1 VSKTN
6 SVAILIATRN
16 RPVAVRRLLDSVLTS
31 SIQPQQVIIVSSGQN
46 IGSVISEFAESLP
59 IVHNHTESIGQI
71 TQKRIGVKMIA
82 QKMNW
87 CVFLDDD
94 LVLDKNALK
103 IAIDTASAYPR
114 TNVIGIGL
122 GTPVTSRGTNLPVHL
137 EILAR
142 LFQLSSNKLGK
153 VLRSGHASSYLQSKC
168 VIETQWLNGASIWR
182 TRYARDYGK
191 GLPSTPYAACED
203 LIFSYP
209 LSKNGTLIYVPEARV
224 NFQETELS
232 NVDSFRVIEAAS
244 LWRFYF
250 VSKYKE
256 LSLNYF
262 FLSQIIRTIYA
273 VVNSGEPRLSMFGK
287 LIKLNWKMF
296 KCKFTGRSPEVLLSE
311 LML

>member
-1 VSKTN
+1 MN

-16 RPVAVRRLLDSVLTS
+16 RPLALRCLLDSILTS
-31 SIQPQQVIIVSSGQN
+31 SIQPQQVIIVSSGQD

-59 IVHNHTESIGQI
+59 ILHLHTKSVGQI
-71 TQKRIGVKMIA
+71 AQKRIGVELIH
-82 QKMNW
+82 QKVTW

-103 IAIDTASAYPR
+103 IAIDTAITYPR

-122 GTPVTSRGTNLPVHL
+122 GTPVTSRGTDLPVHL

-142 LFQLSSNKLGK
+142 LFRLSSNELGK
-153 VLRSGHASSYLQSKC
+153 VLRSGHANSYLQSGC
-168 VIETQWLNGASIWR
+168 VIETQWLNGAAIWR
-182 TRYARDYGK
+182 TEHARNYGK
-191 GLPSTPYAACED
+191 DLPSTLYAACED

-209 LSKNGTLIYVPEARV
+209 LSKKGTLIYVPEAKV

-232 NVDSFRVIEAAS
+232 DVDSFRVIEAAS

-262 FLSQIIRTIYA
+262 FLSQVIRIIYA
-273 VVNSGEPRLSMFGK
+273 VVNSDELSFSLFGK
-287 LIKLNWKMF
+287 LIKLNWKML

-311 LML
+311 LKP

>member
-1 VSKTN
+1 MN
-6 SVAILIATRN
+6 SFAILIATRN
-16 RPVAVRRLLDSVLTS
+16 RPSAISRALDSILTS
-31 SIQPQQVIIVSSGQN
+31 SIQPQQVIIVSSGQD
-46 IGSVISEFAESLP
+46 IGGVIDEFAESLP
-59 IVHNHTESIGQI
+59 IVHRHTESIGQI
-71 TQKRIGVKMIA
+71 AQKRIGVELIH
-82 QKMNW
+82 QKVTW

-103 IAIDTASAYPR
+103 IAIETAITYPR

-122 GTPVTSRGTNLPVHL
+122 GTPVTSRGTNLPVYL

-142 LFQLSSNKLGK
+142 LFRLSSNEPGK
-153 VLRSGHASSYLQSKC
+153 VLRSGHANSYLQSGC
-168 VIETQWLNGASIWR
+168 VIETKWLNGASIWR
-182 TRYARDYGK
+182 TEYVRNYGMD
-191 GLPSTPYAACED
+191 LPSTPYAACED

-209 LSKNGTLIYVPEARV
+209 LSKKGTLIYVPEAGV

-273 VVNSGEPRLSMFGK
+273 VVNSDEPSFSLFGK

-311 LML
+311 LKL